1 MPAWRRRWSGRKGAD
16 GELNRSERDFLAASQ
31 SAASREA
38 AEREAQQ
45 WRELEAVRQLAA
57 AERARADAQQRAA
70 WKVRRYAVILGFAFV
85 LAARR
90 QGWRRNWESRRA
102 GPRQEAQSQRSLGLS
117 RELAA
122 SALAGLQDDAERSLL
137 LAPRSVDVARAAGL
151 APPAESE
158 AALHAGLQAWRLDGE
173 IRSESPVVV
182 SPDGMSAATLAADGA
197 LQVWDLPTLLNHSAQ
212 AGIPRLNL
220 PAGAILYAFSPDS
233 ARLAWADAEG
243 TIVLADTLDGETRL
257 DLARQR
263 GWRLGTTIQC

>member
-1 MPAWRRRWSGRKGAD
+1 M
-16 GELNRSERDFLAASQ
+16 
-31 SAASREA
+31 
-38 AEREAQQ
+38 
-45 WRELEAVRQLAA
+45 
-57 AERARADAQQRAA
+57 
-70 WKVRRYAVILGFAFV
+70 ILGFAFV
-85 LAARR
+85 LALALTGLAAQLGVQARR
-90 QGWRRNWESRRA
+90 SA
-102 GPRQEAQSQRSLGLS
+102 QEAQSQRSLGLS

-137 LAPRSVDVARAAGL
+137 LALRSVDVARAAGL

-233 ARLAWADAEG
+233 ARLAWADAQERSRSP
-243 TIVLADTLDGETRL
+243 TRWTERR
-257 DLARQR
+257 A
-263 GWRLGTTIQC
+263 